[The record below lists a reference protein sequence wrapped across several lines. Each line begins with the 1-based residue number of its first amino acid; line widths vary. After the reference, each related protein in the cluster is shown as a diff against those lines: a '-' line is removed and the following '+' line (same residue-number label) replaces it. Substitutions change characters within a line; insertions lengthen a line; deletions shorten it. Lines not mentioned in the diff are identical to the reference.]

1 MRLLQTLF
9 APMVIAVLTISA
21 TAVEA
26 AKRVALVIGNG
37 AYTHQAPLANPV
49 NDTAA
54 MAETL
59 TAIGY
64 DVTTFMDLDED
75 GMERALYEFS
85 EKADE
90 AEVALVYYS
99 GHGMEISET
108 NYLIPVDA
116 KLKKERDARFEAIDL
131 ESVRA
136 AIEGASKLKV
146 VILDACRDNTFL
158 PTTRGGTR
166 GMKRVVAA
174 AGEVIAYSTSPGSVA
189 QDGEPGG
196 LSPYTRA
203 LTEKLN
209 DQPDLDV
216 RFLFT
221 SLGAKTAEYAGVQ
234 QRPYAE
240 FASIMP
246 DGRLPIGLPR
256 SNPEDGAYEQ
266 ALATRDIPALR
277 SLVQDFPTHPSAAA
291 ALALIQTADQV
302 NVDRLI
308 NAALKSQD
316 FLALQSVL
324 RKAEGHPKAAEINAA
339 IEVHNRI
346 DLAVATLNTKA
357 LDSLYQE
364 TDERHPRRGEVRS
377 AIRRAIVSDA
387 CAKMLKYRTI
397 CPPQVMALAQ
407 PQDQAPQETARV
419 EPAAP
424 EPKAEPVDPLA
435 IYIEDAD
442 GESLGKSAAVKVEWR
457 QVALRALGYYRGAI
471 DGAAGPGMA
480 RAVDRWRS
488 DLGIDQKGDM
498 TPPEVVALLKQGAER
513 NAKARAYLGVMY
525 GIGLG
530 VKLDPTKAERHLTS
544 ADRAG
549 EKDAAVYLKNLS
561 ANWN

>member
-1 MRLLQTLF
+1 MRLFLIAIAAF
-9 APMVIAVLTISA
+9 AFAVSSA
-21 TAVEA
+21 SA

-37 AYTHQAPLANPV
+37 DYEHQAPLANPV

-54 MAETL
+54 MTETL
-59 TAIGY
+59 EAIGY
-64 DVTTFMDLDED
+64 EVTTLLNLDED

-85 EKADE
+85 EKADA

-116 KLKKERDARFEAIDL
+116 KLKKERDARFEAVDL
-131 ESVRA
+131 GSVRA

-166 GMKRVVAA
+166 GMKRVVAT
-174 AGEVIAYSTSPGSVA
+174 AGEVIAYSTAPGSVA

-203 LTEKLN
+203 LTEKLSAT
-209 DQPDLDV
+209 PDMDV

-246 DGRLPIGLPR
+246 DGRLPIGVPTA
-256 SNPEDGAYEQ
+256 SPEDGAYEQ

-277 SLVQDFPTHPSAAA
+277 ALVQDFPTHPRAPA
-291 ALALIQTADQV
+291 ALAAIRAADAA
-302 NVDRLI
+302 NADRLI
-308 NAALKSQD
+308 EAALRSKDREALKSVKD
-316 FLALQSVL
+316 LA
-324 RKAEGHPKAAEINAA
+324 AGHQKIGEIDAAL
-339 IEVHNRI
+339 EVHRRADEAI
-346 DLAVATLNTKA
+346 ASLNFDGLDA
-357 LDSLYQE
+357 LYRE
-364 TDERHPRRGEVRS
+364 TGESHPRRGEIRN

-387 CAKMLKYRTI
+387 CAKMLAYRTI

-407 PQDQAPQETARV
+407 QQQQVARV
-419 EPAAP
+419 EPAKPDPAP
-424 EPKAEPVDPLA
+424 EPEIVDPLA
-435 IYIEDAD
+435 VFIEDAD
-442 GESLGKSAAVKVEWR
+442 DASLAKSAAIKVEWR

-488 DLGIDQKGDM
+488 DLGIKVKGDL

-530 VKLDPTKAERHLTS
+530 VKLDPEKATRHLKS

-549 EKDAAVYLKNLS
+549 DKDAPIYFKNLS
-561 ANWN
+561 ANWK